1 MRDPNIP
8 YTVKVFVSYSHQD
21 AKSLDSLLGYFKG
34 LEAENVEFWTD
45 RNIRVG
51 ELWDEVIKAN
61 IQNAHIVLALI
72 SQGFLDSKYCQD
84 VEIRQALAQKTH
96 LFPIILSPCEWR
108 RHDWL
113 SSRQFLPGSDKTIE
127 EHYRDPGRR
136 KRLFL
141 EIREQLRERVELV
154 RQALES
160 TPTSPSQS
168 TPTATPIS
176 STPKLPPHSPYSGK
190 SKIAFCARLGNDWP
204 KLADYLEIPPSD
216 QARFERGDEGRGIWV
231 WLENRGRLQELPAAL
246 ESIGRPELAELLAK
260 GQ

>member
-1 MRDPNIP
+1 MPGS
-8 YTVKVFVSYSHQD
+8 VKVFVSYSRKDPQYLED
-21 AKSLDSLLGYFKG
+21 DSLLGYLKG

-45 RNIRVG
+45 RNIRGG
-51 ELWDEVIKAN
+51 ELWDDVIKAN

-84 VEIRQALAQKTH
+84 VEIRQALAQKSH

-108 RHDWL
+108 RHHWL
-113 SSRQFLPGSDKTIE
+113 SSRQFLPGGDKTIE

-154 RQALES
+154 RQTLGSAS
-160 TPTSPSQS
+160 KSPTM
-168 TPTATPIS
+168 PTN
-176 STPKLPPHSPYSGK
+176 PYSGK
-190 SKIAFCARLGNDWP
+190 TKIAFCTRLGNDWQ

-216 QARFERGDEGRGIWV
+216 QARFERGDESRGIWV
-231 WLENRGRLQELPAAL
+231 WLHNRGKLQELPVAL
-246 ESIGRPELAELLAK
+246 EFIERPDLAELLAK
-260 GQ
+260 DQ